1 MSDEHYLQAEL
12 YALVQKDP
20 RVFEFLQAGS
30 LDGIWYWDLERPD
43 IEWMSAR
50 FWTTLGWDPAQRK
63 HESAEWKD
71 LIHPDDLKIAL
82 DEYFACLATP
92 GRLYDCPEVR
102 YKRPDGTWSWVRC
115 RGYMVRDEDGKPVR
129 LLGAHNELT
138 RIKVA
143 EEGLAARLIETEAL
157 NEELAAFNRIAVGRE
172 ERMIELKA
180 EVNALLARLGEGP
193 RYDLSAMVD
202 DEDGR

>member
-1 MSDEHYLQAEL
+1 
-12 YALVQKDP
+12 
-20 RVFEFLQAGS
+20 
-30 LDGIWYWDLERPD
+30 
-43 IEWMSAR
+43 
-50 FWTTLGWDPAQRK
+50 
-63 HESAEWKD
+63 
-71 LIHPDDLKIAL
+71 
-82 DEYFACLATP
+82 
-92 GRLYDCPEVR
+92 
-102 YKRPDGTWSWVRC
+102 
-115 RGYMVRDEDGKPVR
+115 MVRDEDGKPVR